1 MLDLGLKARIAFA
14 LCFFALELGLIL
26 SSPLRVDGVFAFE
39 MFNASS
45 DIEIRLARKLRAR
58 DGRLIERDMP
68 NGVWTARDAHGNEHV
83 YRWREL
89 VRGTRLTRIGH
100 KLHAKNGVRAQ
111 LYHLQHALDHVAA
124 NIPNDAQTVAL
135 VAHVR
140 GLENGHTAIDTVL
153 ESRPR

>member
-1 MLDLGLKARIAFA
+1 MLDLGLRARVLFA
-14 LCFFALELGLIL
+14 LAFFALELGLIL
-26 SSPLRVDGVFAFE
+26 SSPLRIDGVFAFE

-45 DIEIRLARKLRAR
+45 DIEIRLARKLRAS

-68 NGVWTARDAHGNEHV
+68 GGKWTARDARGNEHV

-89 VRGTRLTRIGH
+89 VRGTRLTRIEQ
-100 KLHAKNGVRAQ
+100 KVHAKNGVRAQ
-111 LYHLQHALDHVAA
+111 LYHLQRALDHVAA

-140 GLENGHTAIDTVL
+140 GMENGHTAIETVL
-153 ESRPR
+153 ESRAR